1 MIILDA
7 SRLCTRTGAH
17 EYLKEQLGFPD
28 YYGRNLDALYD
39 CLTDLDDTEIELVN
53 LDAAAQSYF
62 AQVLSVLQEAE
73 ESNHKLH
80 LFYRL

>member
-7 SRLCTRTGAH
+7 SCLRSRKAAH

-39 CLTDLDDTEIELVN
+39 CLTALDETEIEFVN
-53 LDAAAQSYF
+53 LESGAESYF
-62 AQVLSVLQEAE
+62 AKVLPVFQEAE
-73 ESNHKLH
+73 ESNKKLH
-80 LFYRL
+80 LSYRL